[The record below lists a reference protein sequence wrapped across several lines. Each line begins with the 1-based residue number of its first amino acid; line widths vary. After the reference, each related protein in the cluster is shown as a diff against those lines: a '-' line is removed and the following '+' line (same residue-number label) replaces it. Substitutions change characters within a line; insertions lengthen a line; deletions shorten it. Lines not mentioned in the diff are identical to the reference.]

1 MAISVCRSYRTV
13 STEASLIL
21 ANMLPLDLRAKQ
33 LAANFQLS
41 ARLGS
46 SSQAHPKGH
55 FTTIQRLI
63 ADAGLQINNCDRWN
77 RSTLGHIPPW
87 STPKFEIIT
96 SISTEPELH
105 PSHESTLHIYTDGS
119 KSENRVGFST
129 VIVDQHSILLVIR
142 GKLPEY
148 ASSYDAE
155 SVAINDALK
164 YTLVHGQSYASVR
177 IFTDSLSNLH
187 SLKSNRKLS
196 STSISNQ
203 RLAHQ
208 AAKRTKISLEW
219 VRGHR
224 GIVGNELADHH
235 AKLAATSSTTPRKF
249 LMPLASSKL
258 AIKSHLHC
266 KWNQQWIES
275 TKGSITKRF
284 FPNVLSAAILLKHH
298 PSYQVMQVL
307 TFHGKFR
314 NYLFKFKASDSPLC
328 QCNQTPE
335 TVDHFLFDCDNFKT
349 QRTSFKDYC
358 LKVLKSWPPSF
369 ATITNDIK
377 LWCEMTKYVH
387 QTKHLILPSPQ

>member
-21 ANMLPLDLRAKQ
+21 ANMLPLDLRATQ

-63 ADAGLQINNCDRWN
+63 ADAGLQINNCNRWN
-77 RSTLGHIPPW
+77 RSTIGHIPPW

-164 YTLVHGQSYASVR
+164 YTVVHGQSYASVR

-275 TKGSITKRF
+275 EG
-284 FPNVLSAAILLKHH
+284 
-298 PSYQVMQVL
+298 
-307 TFHGKFR
+307 
-314 NYLFKFKASDSPLC
+314 
-328 QCNQTPE
+328 
-335 TVDHFLFDCDNFKT
+335 
-349 QRTSFKDYC
+349 
-358 LKVLKSWPPSF
+358 F
-369 ATITNDIK
+369 ATLENRRTP
-377 LWCEMTKYVH
+377 
-387 QTKHLILPSPQ
+387 LPRIRKESRIRSRIGKESRIRSRIGKESRIRVRIGKESRIRSRIGKESRIRARIGKESRI